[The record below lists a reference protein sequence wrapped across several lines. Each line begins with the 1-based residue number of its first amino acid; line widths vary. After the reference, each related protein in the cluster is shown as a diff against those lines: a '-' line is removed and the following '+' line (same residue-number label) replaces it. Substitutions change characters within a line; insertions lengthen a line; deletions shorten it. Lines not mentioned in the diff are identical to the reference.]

1 MKTEVT
7 QELYSIVMQENPSRF
22 TDDKKRPVDSV
33 TLDDVK
39 RFCNRVNWILGYRV
53 SIPDEQMYRNAI
65 ASLRYADIN
74 EISWN
79 NMNSGGTTHPVASKK
94 PNDKGFYDLLGNVE
108 EYVMPASDVNF
119 DSISIIGGGAQTS
132 ADVMSDIPISKI
144 DPKQRNRMVGFRI
157 VVDLSV
163 KEVK

>member
-1 MKTEVT
+1 M
-7 QELYSIVMQENPSRF
+7 
-22 TDDKKRPVDSV
+22 
-33 TLDDVK
+33 
-39 RFCNRVNWILGYRV
+39 
-53 SIPDEQMYRNAI
+53 
-65 ASLRYADIN
+65 
-74 EISWN
+74 
-79 NMNSGGTTHPVASKK
+79 ASKK
-94 PNDKGFYDLLGNVE
+94 PNDKGFYDLLGNVA

>member
-1 MKTEVT
+1 
-7 QELYSIVMQENPSRF
+7 
-22 TDDKKRPVDSV
+22 
-33 TLDDVK
+33 
-39 RFCNRVNWILGYRV
+39 
-53 SIPDEQMYRNAI
+53 
-65 ASLRYADIN
+65 
-74 EISWN
+74 
-79 NMNSGGTTHPVASKK
+79 
-94 PNDKGFYDLLGNVE
+94 
-108 EYVMPASDVNF
+108 MPASDVNF